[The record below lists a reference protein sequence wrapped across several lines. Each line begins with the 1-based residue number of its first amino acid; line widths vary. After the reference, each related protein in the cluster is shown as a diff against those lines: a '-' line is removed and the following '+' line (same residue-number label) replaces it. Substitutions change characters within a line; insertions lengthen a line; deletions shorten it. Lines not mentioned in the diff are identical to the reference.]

1 MMDFVFD
8 YISVNAFWTI
18 VLIVHA
24 LLAVATLGALTH
36 QAMSVAMPARQAAG
50 PAGFVTRFRG
60 VYGAGY
66 ATAIC
71 VLWVATFVLG
81 AWIYTKYRI
90 AVRIPLERT
99 GYWKTLGA
107 HCGARVGPSSG
118 LLVFLEEPKEPGLR
132 QRAQGGHPSPCRDV
146 LVRLPR
152 GACSQQCAGVWMTSV
167 VEPGAA
173 TRDRKISSLATS
185 PAFGTFAIVFAIA
198 APVIYVA
205 SEIAN
210 LPLFTY
216 HPGTGRLEF
225 GWAAPRA
232 NEGPAMYWYGWIA
245 TMLIGSTLL
254 GAVAARFPNLGERI
268 PLFLVWLLPLLALPI
283 LAYVL
288 MPFWAR

>member
-50 PAGFVTRFRG
+50 P
-60 VYGAGY
+60 
-66 ATAIC
+66 
-71 VLWVATFVLG
+71 
-81 AWIYTKYRI
+81 
-90 AVRIPLERT
+90 
-99 GYWKTLGA
+99 
-107 HCGARVGPSSG
+107 HCRARAGPSSG

-132 QRAQGGHPSPCRDV
+132 QRAQGGHPSPRRDV

-173 TRDRKISSLATS
+173 TRDKKISSLATS

-232 NEGPAMYWYGWIA
+232 NEGPAMYWYGWIV

-288 MPFWAR
+288 MPFWTR